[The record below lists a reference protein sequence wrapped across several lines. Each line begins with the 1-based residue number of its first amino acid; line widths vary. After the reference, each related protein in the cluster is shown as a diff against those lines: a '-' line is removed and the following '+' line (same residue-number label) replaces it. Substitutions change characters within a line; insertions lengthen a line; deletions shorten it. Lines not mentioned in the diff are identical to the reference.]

1 MEGQDRAVSERA
13 DRLRAE
19 AAERQRQWG
28 LLAVGLLGAAGFTVF
43 LLAQFILD
51 RFTAIL
57 VGFAGVAVV
66 VLAFAMAGRFA
77 RDGHTDRVERTMGGR
92 RDVAQCKWA
101 YAVGI
106 VPITSLP
113 VCMMSSEALW
123 QMANG
128 ANDVALSKAALGPL
142 LAAGWFVYLMF
153 GHRGRQERRWLHD
166 ELMVAY
172 HASAMTWGFATAFAG
187 LVAVFGLMLW
197 RLPVAVAAMPYVMLA
212 VVWVAGLRL
221 WWQVRE
227 AERG

>member
-1 MEGQDRAVSERA
+1 M
-13 DRLRAE
+13 RAE

-28 LLAVGLLGAAGFTVF
+28 LLAVVLLGAGGGAVT
-43 LLAQFILD
+43 LLALFIPD

-66 VLAFAMAGRFA
+66 VMAFARAGLFA
-77 RDGHTDRVERTMGGR
+77 RDGYTDRVERKMGGR
-92 RDVAQCKWA
+92 RDVAQGKWA
-101 YAVGI
+101 YVVGI

-123 QMANG
+123 QMVNG

-142 LAAGWFVYLMF
+142 LTVGWFVYLMF

-172 HASAMTWGFATAFAG
+172 HGSAMTWGFAAAFAG
-187 LVAVFGLMLW
+187 LVVVLGLMLW
-197 RLPVAVAAMPYVMLA
+197 KLPVAVAAMPYVMLA

>member
-1 MEGQDRAVSERA
+1 MEGQDQWGQERA
-13 DRLRAE
+13 GRLRAE

-28 LLAVGLLGAAGFTVF
+28 LLAIGLLGAAGFAVF
-43 LLAQFILD
+43 LLALFIPD

-66 VLAFAMAGRFA
+66 VLAFARAGRFS
-77 RDGHTDRVERTMGGR
+77 RDANTDFVERKMGGR
-92 RDVAQCKWA
+92 RDMAQGKWA

-128 ANDVALSKAALGPL
+128 DSDVALSKAALGPL
-142 LAAGWFVYLMF
+142 LAACWFVYLMF

-172 HASAMTWGFATAFAG
+172 HGSAMTWGFATAFAG
-187 LVAVFGLMLW
+187 LAVVFGLMLW
-197 RLPVAVAAMPYVMLA
+197 KLPVAMAAMPYVMLA

-221 WWQVRE
+221 WWQVRR
-227 AERG
+227 AEGG

>member
-1 MEGQDRAVSERA
+1 MAGQDPAGQDRAER
-13 DRLRAE
+13 LQAE

-28 LLAVGLLGAAGFTVF
+28 LLAVGLLGAAGVAVV
-43 LLAQFILD
+43 LLALFVPD

-57 VGFAGVAVV
+57 IGFAGLAVV
-66 VLAFAMAGRFA
+66 VLAFARAGRFM
-77 RDGHTDRVERTMGGR
+77 RDGNTDIVERKMGGR
-92 RDVAQCKWA
+92 RDVAQGKWA

-128 ANDVALSKAALGPL
+128 AGDVMLSKALLGPL
-142 LAAGWFVYLMF
+142 LAACWFVYLMF

-172 HASAMTWGFATAFAG
+172 HGSAVTWGFAAAFAG
-187 LVAVFGLMLW
+187 LGVLFGLMVW
-197 RLPVAVAAMPYVMLA
+197 KLPVAMAAMPYVMLA

-221 WWQVRE
+221 WWQVRR
-227 AERG
+227 AEGG